1 MNKVLI
7 TGATGFIGRRL
18 VDRLVKDEI
27 QIVHIAPTVELAHQ
41 LDGQARGVVC
51 GLGDLAGLCDSL
63 REERFEVFYHLA
75 WDGVS
80 TDFKNDYK
88 RQYSNVIY
96 GVNACKLAND
106 IGCSHVVI
114 PGSASE
120 YAYSQDPID
129 GSGMPC
135 PADAYGAAKASTRI
149 ACDLFA
155 RQMGLSVNW
164 LLVSSIYGPG
174 RYDANIISYSIRAFL
189 DGERPSFTALEQV
202 WDYLYID
209 DLIEALYLVGEYGK
223 TSRVYAIGSGESRP
237 LRDYVEAIRD
247 AIDPGAEMGIGEVP
261 YKTKHIDNSVVDIEK
276 ISQDVG
282 FTPRVSFE
290 EGIDRTIESFCAAYK
305 RNRDGKIR

>member
-1 MNKVLI
+1 MNKVLM

-18 VDRLVKDEI
+18 VDRLAKDEVK
-27 QIVHIAPTVELAHQ
+27 IVHIAPTAELAHQ

-51 GLGDLAGLCDSL
+51 GLSDLVELRDSL
-63 REERFEVFYHLA
+63 REERFDVLYHLA

-88 RQYSNVIY
+88 RQYSNVSY
-96 GVNACKLAND
+96 GLNACELAYG
-106 IGCSHVVI
+106 IGCSHIVV

-135 PADAYGAAKASTRI
+135 PADAYGAAKASMRI

-189 DGERPSFTALEQV
+189 NGERPSFTPLEQI

-209 DLIEALYLVGEYGK
+209 DLIEALYLVGERGK
-223 TSRVYAIGSGESRP
+223 ASRVYAIGSGESRP
-237 LRDYVEAIRD
+237 LRYYIETIRD
-247 AIDPGAEMGIGEVP
+247 AIDPRAEMGIGEVP
-261 YKTKHIDNSVVDIEK
+261 YKTKHIDNSVVDIK
-276 ISQDVG
+276 AISQDVG
-282 FTPRVSFE
+282 FTPKVSFE
-290 EGIDRTIESFCAAYK
+290 EGIGRTIESFRAACK